1 MIGYAS
7 VIAPRVRIAAPAPKP
22 LPRVQ
27 AMRDLIA
34 KGKSPAE
41 AMAILERKD
50 NHRPKTPEAKPDG
63 QPIGVTED
71 ARARVLDA
79 IYAGHRYG
87 REISDRIGMGRK
99 RVSATL
105 ADLVAAGTLTATR
118 VRATDAA
125 RSTRMA
131 YEVAA

>member
-7 VIAPRVRIAAPAPKP
+7 VIATRVRIAAPAPKP
-22 LPRVQ
+22 APRLA
-27 AMRDLIA
+27 AMRDMIA
-34 KGKSPAE
+34 KG
-41 AMAILERKD
+41 
-50 NHRPKTPEAKPDG
+50 NHRPKAPEVKPDG
-63 QPIGVTED
+63 KPVGVTEYD
-71 ARARVLDA
+71 RARVIDA

-105 ADLVAAGTLTATR
+105 AELVAAGTLTATR

-125 RSTRMA
+125 RSTRTA